1 MLRYFRIV
9 GSGDKK
15 GDQVNKFKPLEM
27 DYTPKI
33 LIVDDNILNLKVV
46 GNILQS
52 EGFDIAVSLNGESA
66 INILL
71 NNEID
76 LILMDIMMPEIDG
89 FETCRRIKC
98 IDTLKEIPLIFLTA
112 KAQTEDILEAFEA
125 GGVDYIFKPF
135 NRLELLARV
144 NTHLDLFLSK
154 RKLKEL
160 YKNRD
165 LIYSI
170 IAHDIQAPFNKITQF
185 LLMLS
190 GGHID
195 SNSSDYKELLDLL
208 GLETQKTN
216 ELIKDLIEWGQVL
229 MNENSDQLQ
238 SKYVKPMI
246 DSVITFLE
254 QQSYSKELQI
264 FNAIDEKTQISCNE
278 KSMEVIFRNLL
289 ANAIKFTPNGGQ
301 IRFSAVENGQKVA
314 IQLKDS
320 GIGMSQDVMKKL
332 FENNEFYK
340 SNGTNKEKG
349 SGLGLQII
357 KDFIKK
363 NNAELKVDSISNEGT
378 TFTIIID
385 KAN

>member
-1 MLRYFRIV
+1 
-9 GSGDKK
+9 
-15 GDQVNKFKPLEM
+15 M

-52 EGFDIAVSLNGESA
+52 EKFDIAVSLNGESA

-89 FETCRRIKC
+89 LETCRRIKC
-98 IDTLKEIPLIFLTA
+98 IDSLKEIPLIFLTA
-112 KAQTEDILEAFEA
+112 KAQTNDILEAFEA

-165 LIYSI
+165 FVYSI
-170 IAHDIQAPFNKITQF
+170 IAHDIKAPFNKINQF
-185 LLMLS
+185 LQMLS
-190 GGHID
+190 GGYID
-195 SNSSDYKELLDLL
+195 SSSAEFKELLDLL
-208 GLETQKTN
+208 NIETEKTN
-216 ELIKDLIEWGQVL
+216 SLINELIEWGQL
-229 MNENSDQLQ
+229 LRNENSNQLQ
-238 SKYVKPMI
+238 SKQLKPII

-254 QQSYSKELQI
+254 QQSFSKELEIQ
-264 FNAIDEKTQISCNE
+264 NDIDEKARIICDE
-278 KSMEVIFRNLL
+278 KSIEVIFRNLL
-289 ANAIKFTPNGGQ
+289 ANAIKFTPNGGK
-301 IRFSAVENGQKVA
+301 ISFSSKDHAQKTF
-314 IQLKDS
+314 IELKDS
-320 GIGMSQDVMKKL
+320 GIGMSKEVLEKL

-349 SGLGLQII
+349 SGLGLLII

-363 NNAELKVDSISNEGT
+363 NKAELKVDSISEEGT
-378 TFTIIID
+378 TFTVIID
-385 KAN
+385 KAI

>member
-1 MLRYFRIV
+1 
-9 GSGDKK
+9 
-15 GDQVNKFKPLEM
+15 M

-52 EGFDIAVSLNGESA
+52 EKFDIAVSLNGESA

-89 FETCRRIKC
+89 LETCRRIKC
-98 IDTLKEIPLIFLTA
+98 IDSLKEIPLIFLTA
-112 KAQTEDILEAFEA
+112 KAQTNDILEAFEA

-165 LIYSI
+165 FVYSI
-170 IAHDIQAPFNKITQF
+170 IAHDIKAPFNKINQF
-185 LLMLS
+185 LQMLS
-190 GGHID
+190 GGYID
-195 SNSSDYKELLDLL
+195 SNSVEFKELLDLL
-208 GLETQKTN
+208 NIETEKTN
-216 ELIKDLIEWGQVL
+216 VLINELIEWGQL
-229 MNENSDQLQ
+229 LRNENPNELQ
-238 SKYVKPMI
+238 SKQLKPII

-254 QQSYSKELQI
+254 QQSFSKELEIQ
-264 FNAIDEKTQISCNE
+264 NDIDEKVRIICDE
-278 KSMEVIFRNLL
+278 KSIEVIFRNLL
-289 ANAIKFTPNGGQ
+289 ANAIKFTPNGGK
-301 IRFSAVENGQKVA
+301 ISFSSQDHAQKTF

-320 GIGMSQDVMKKL
+320 GIGMSKEVLEKL

-349 SGLGLQII
+349 SGLGLLII

-363 NNAELKVDSISNEGT
+363 NKAELKVDSISEEGT
-378 TFTIIID
+378 TFTVIID
-385 KAN
+385 KAI

>member
-1 MLRYFRIV
+1 
-9 GSGDKK
+9 
-15 GDQVNKFKPLEM
+15 M

-52 EGFDIAVSLNGESA
+52 EKFDIAVSLNGESA

-89 FETCRRIKC
+89 LETCRRIKC
-98 IDTLKEIPLIFLTA
+98 IDSLKEIPLIFLTA
-112 KAQTEDILEAFEA
+112 KAQTNDILEAFEA

-165 LIYSI
+165 FVYSI
-170 IAHDIQAPFNKITQF
+170 IAHDIKAPFNKINQF
-185 LLMLS
+185 LQMLS
-190 GGHID
+190 GGYID
-195 SNSSDYKELLDLL
+195 SNSVEFKELLDLL
-208 GLETQKTN
+208 NIETEKTN
-216 ELIKDLIEWGQVL
+216 VLINELIEWGQL
-229 MNENSDQLQ
+229 LRNENPNELQ
-238 SKYVKPMI
+238 SKQLKPII

-254 QQSYSKELQI
+254 QQSFSKELEIQ
-264 FNAIDEKTQISCNE
+264 NDIDENVRIICDE
-278 KSMEVIFRNLL
+278 KSIEVIFRNLL
-289 ANAIKFTPNGGQ
+289 ANAIKFTPNGGK
-301 IRFSAVENGQKVA
+301 ISFSSQDHAQKTF

-320 GIGMSQDVMKKL
+320 GIGMSKEVLEKL

-349 SGLGLQII
+349 SGLGLLII

-363 NNAELKVDSISNEGT
+363 NKAELKVDSISEEGT
-378 TFTIIID
+378 TFTVIID
-385 KAN
+385 KAI

>member
-1 MLRYFRIV
+1 
-9 GSGDKK
+9 
-15 GDQVNKFKPLEM
+15 M

-33 LIVDDNILNLKVV
+33 LIVDDNIENLKVV

-52 EGFDIAVSLNGESA
+52 EKFDIAVSLNGESA

-89 FETCRRIKC
+89 LETCRRIKC
-98 IDTLKEIPLIFLTA
+98 IDSLKEIPLIFLTA
-112 KAQTEDILEAFEA
+112 KAQTNDILEAFEA

-165 LIYSI
+165 FIYSI
-170 IAHDIQAPFNKITQF
+170 IAHDIKSPFNKITQF
-185 LLMLS
+185 LQMLNEGYLDKDS
-190 GGHID
+190 G
-195 SNSSDYKELLDLL
+195 DYEALLDLL
-208 GLETQKTN
+208 NTETQKTN
-216 ELIKDLIEWGQVL
+216 ELIDELIEWGQLL
-229 MNENSDQLQ
+229 MNENHNQLQ
-238 SKYVKPMI
+238 SKHLKPII

-254 QQSYSKELQI
+254 HQSSSKALEIQ
-264 FNAIDEKTQISCNE
+264 NNIDEKAKIICDERSI
-278 KSMEVIFRNLL
+278 EVIFRNLL
-289 ANAIKFTPNGGQ
+289 ANAIKFTPDGGK
-301 IRFSAVENGQKVA
+301 ITFSNEENTQKVF

-320 GIGMSQDVMKKL
+320 GIGMTKEVLEKI

-340 SNGTNKEKG
+340 TNGTNKEKG
-349 SGLGLQII
+349 FGLGLLII
-357 KDFIKK
+357 KDFVKK
-363 NNAELKVDSISNEGT
+363 NNAELKVDSISEEGT
-378 TFTIIID
+378 TFTVIID
-385 KAN
+385 KSI

>member
-1 MLRYFRIV
+1 
-9 GSGDKK
+9 
-15 GDQVNKFKPLEM
+15 M

-33 LIVDDNILNLKVV
+33 LIVDDNIENLQVV
-46 GNILQS
+46 GNILKS
-52 EGFDIAVSLNGESA
+52 EHFDIAVSLNGESA

-89 FETCRRIKC
+89 FETCRRIKR

-112 KAQTEDILEAFEA
+112 KAQTNDILEAFEV

-144 NTHLDLFLSK
+144 NTHIDLFLSK

-165 LIYSI
+165 FVYSI
-170 IAHDIQAPFNKITQF
+170 IAHDIKAPFNKISQF
-185 LLMLS
+185 LQMLS
-190 GGHID
+190 EGYID
-195 SNSSDYKELLDLL
+195 SNSTEYKELLDLL
-208 GLETQKTN
+208 NLETQKTN
-216 ELIKDLIEWGQVL
+216 GLINELIEWGQL
-229 MNENSDQLQ
+229 LRNENSNQLQ
-238 SKYVKPMI
+238 SKQLKPII

-254 QQSYSKELQI
+254 QQSFSKKLEIQ
-264 FNAIDEKTQISCNE
+264 NDIDEKSRIICDE
-278 KSMEVIFRNLL
+278 KSIEVIFRNLL
-289 ANAIKFTPNGGQ
+289 ANAIKFTPNGGK
-301 IRFSAVENGQKVA
+301 ISFSSEDHAQKTF

-320 GIGMSQDVMKKL
+320 GIGMSKEVLEKI

-340 SNGTNKEKG
+340 SNGTNKESG
-349 SGLGLQII
+349 FGLGLLII

-363 NNAELKVDSISNEGT
+363 NNAELKANSISEEGT

-385 KAN
+385 KSI

>member
-1 MLRYFRIV
+1 
-9 GSGDKK
+9 
-15 GDQVNKFKPLEM
+15 M

-33 LIVDDNILNLKVV
+33 LIVDDNIENLKVV

-52 EGFDIAVSLNGESA
+52 EQFDIAVSLNGESA

-89 FETCRRIKC
+89 LETCRRIKC
-98 IDTLKEIPLIFLTA
+98 IDSLKEIPLIFLTA
-112 KAQTEDILEAFEA
+112 KAQTNDILEAFEA

-165 LIYSI
+165 FVYSI
-170 IAHDIQAPFNKITQF
+170 IAHDIKAPFNKITQF
-185 LLMLS
+185 LQMLS
-190 GGHID
+190 EGYID
-195 SNSSDYKELLDLL
+195 SNSSEYKELLALL
-208 GLETQKTN
+208 NIETEKTN
-216 ELIKDLIEWGQVL
+216 ELINELIEWGQL
-229 MNENSDQLQ
+229 LRNEKSNQLE
-238 SKYVKPMI
+238 SKQLKPII

-254 QQSYSKELQI
+254 QQSFSKELEIQ
-264 FNAIDEKTQISCNE
+264 NDIDEKTRIVCDE
-278 KSMEVIFRNLL
+278 KSIEVIFRNLL
-289 ANAIKFTPNGGQ
+289 ANAIKFTPNGGK
-301 IRFSAVENGQKVA
+301 ISFSSKNHAQKTS

-320 GIGMSQDVMKKL
+320 GIGMSKEVLEKL
-332 FENNEFYK
+332 FENHEFYK

-349 SGLGLQII
+349 SGLGLLII

-363 NNAELKVDSISNEGT
+363 NNAELKVDSISEKGT
-378 TFTIIID
+378 TFTVIID
-385 KAN
+385 KSI

>member
-1 MLRYFRIV
+1 
-9 GSGDKK
+9 
-15 GDQVNKFKPLEM
+15 M

-33 LIVDDNILNLKVV
+33 LIVDDNIENLKVV

-52 EGFDIAVSLNGESA
+52 EQFDIAVSLNGESA

-76 LILMDIMMPEIDG
+76 LILMDIMMPEVDG
-89 FETCRRIKC
+89 LETCRRIKA
-98 IDTLKEIPLIFLTA
+98 IDSLKEIPLIFLTA
-112 KAQTEDILEAFEA
+112 KAQTNDIVEAFEA

-165 LIYSI
+165 FVYSI
-170 IAHDIQAPFNKITQF
+170 IAHDIKAPFNKITQF
-185 LLMLS
+185 LQLLS
-190 GGHID
+190 EGYID
-195 SNSSDYKELLDLL
+195 SSSSEYKELLSLL
-208 GLETQKTN
+208 NMETQKTN
-216 ELIKDLIEWGQVL
+216 GLINELIEWGQL
-229 MNENSDQLQ
+229 LRDENSDQLQ
-238 SKYVKPMI
+238 SKPLKPII

-254 QQSYSKELQI
+254 QESFSKELKI
-264 FNAIDEKTQISCNE
+264 HNEIDEKASIICDE
-278 KSMEVIFRNLL
+278 KSIEVIFRNLL
-289 ANAIKFTPNGGQ
+289 ANAIKFTPNGGE
-301 IRFSAVENGQKVA
+301 ISFSNEDHAQKTS

-320 GIGMSQDVMKKL
+320 GVGMSKEVLEKI

-340 SNGTNKEKG
+340 SDGTNKEKG
-349 SGLGLQII
+349 SGLGLLII

-363 NNAELKVDSISNEGT
+363 NNAELKVNSISEEGT
-378 TFTIIID
+378 TFTVIID
-385 KAN
+385 KSN